1 MRTPTPAPRAARSRS
16 LYRHSQRPLARRDD
30 YPALPNSPHWP
41 GCDTLRCRTNHIGSH
56 ETCFNGPTGIS
67 TAPVAVAQRA
77 GCGEGPS
84 GDGRDAAGQLLFTER
99 SYAGCESVVCC
110 DRNEAAFWCAAVAV
124 EHLLDPAEP
133 PSMLERLAKAREC
146 GGHLRS
152 HRPFEGAHQRIE
164 ERRCSEG
171 GDRERRA

>member
-41 GCDTLRCRTNHIGSH
+41 GCDTLRCRTNHIGSD

-77 GCGEGPS
+77 GSAHGLRPELVGS
-84 GDGRDAAGQLLFTER
+84 EQ
-99 SYAGCESVVCC
+99 
-110 DRNEAAFWCAAVAV
+110 AVAGRAARP
-124 EHLLDPAEP
+124 EPATH
-133 PSMLERLAKAREC
+133 SDGLVR
-146 GGHLRS
+146 
-152 HRPFEGAHQRIE
+152 
-164 ERRCSEG
+164 
-171 GDRERRA
+171 